1 MARSRETFSKKEKE
15 KQRAKK
21 KQEKKEKREARNSD
35 TDKSTDFE
43 DMIAYVDEFG
53 NITSTPP
60 DPSKKKKEID
70 PDTIDIGIPK
80 AVEAEDSDA
89 GRKGKVT
96 FFNDSKGYGFIKD
109 EQTQESIFVHMS
121 GCIDEIRENDK
132 VTFLTEKTP
141 KGISAIEVKL
151 VQ

>member
-1 MARSRETFSKKEKE
+1 MTKSRETFGKKEKE

-21 KQEKKEKREARNSD
+21 KQEKRDRKDARNSD
-35 TDKSTDFE
+35 MEKSSNFE

-60 DPSKKKKEID
+60 DPSKKQVID
-70 PDTIDIGIPK
+70 AESIDIGVPK
-80 AVEAEDSDA
+80 AKALTEEDSF
-89 GRKGKVT
+89 RKGKVS
-96 FFNDSKGYGFIKD
+96 FFNSSKGYGFIKD

-121 GCIDEIRENDK
+121 GCIDEIKENDK
-132 VTFLTEKTP
+132 VTFQTEKTP

-151 VQ
+151 LK

>member
-1 MARSRETFSKKEKE
+1 N
-15 KQRAKK
+15 Q
-21 KQEKKEKREARNSD
+21 N
-35 TDKSTDFE
+35 
-43 DMIAYVDEFG
+43 
-53 NITSTPP
+53 
-60 DPSKKKKEID
+60 KKKKEID
-70 PDTIDIGIPK
+70 PETIDIGTPK
-80 AVEAEDSDA
+80 ASELDEEEG

-151 VQ
+151 VE

>member
-1 MARSRETFSKKEKE
+1 MTKSRETFSKKEKE

-21 KQEKKEKREARNSD
+21 KQEKRDRKDARNSD
-35 TDKSTDFE
+35 MEKTSSFE

-60 DPSKKKKEID
+60 DPSKKQVID
-70 PDTIDIGIPK
+70 ADTIDIGVPK
-80 AVEAEDSDA
+80 AKVLTEEETL
-89 GRKGKVT
+89 RKGKVS
-96 FFNDSKGYGFIKD
+96 FFNSSKGYGFIRD

-121 GCIDEIRENDK
+121 GCIDEIKENDK
-132 VTFLTEKTP
+132 VTFQTEKTP

-151 VQ
+151 LK